1 VGWGGGM
8 DRVEDDIWGWDG
20 YPAGPERS
28 WGEVGRAGEE
38 EHMDELAS
46 KNPGVVLIFIKGIL

>member
-1 VGWGGGM
+1 M